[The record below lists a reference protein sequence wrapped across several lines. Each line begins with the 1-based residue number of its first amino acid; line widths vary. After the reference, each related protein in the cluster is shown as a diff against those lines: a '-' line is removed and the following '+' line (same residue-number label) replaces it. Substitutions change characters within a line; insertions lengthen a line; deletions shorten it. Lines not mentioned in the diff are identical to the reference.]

1 MFASPSSSYSPFP
14 QDTFAHLPAAA
25 NPRVISTCG
34 QTPRFALFWPQLSP
48 LTIFRMSTY
57 RSVSKHATSS
67 PLDSALTQNRG
78 GGGTPAQVPPQSHL
92 TTIPALGCLHPCTME
107 MVTME
112 SKRTTPQTTPA
123 RLRWYLN
130 HGMMDAIP
138 AAFQVRGERHNH
150 ETQLQNLHGNS
161 TARGHL
167 FRWSARGIQP
177 DFRRHSNRSAAAT
190 ARLRSPSS
198 LPRPRSRIQ
207 LGRRLLV
214 SGQRPLRL
222 ARGLLDSPAV

>member
-1 MFASPSSSYSPFP
+1 MFASPSPSYSPFL
-14 QDTFAHLPAAA
+14 QNTFAHTPTAP

-34 QTPRFALFWPQLSP
+34 QTPRFAVFWPQLFL
-48 LTIFRMSTY
+48 LTIFRMNTY

-78 GGGTPAQVPPQSHL
+78 GGTPARVPPQSHL
-92 TTIPALGCLHPCTME
+92 TTIPAPGCLHPCTME

-130 HGMMDAIP
+130 QGMMEAIP

-150 ETQLQNLHGNS
+150 ETQLQNLYGIF
-161 TARGHL
+161 TARGHD
-167 FRWSARGIQP
+167 FCWSTCSIQP

-190 ARLRSPSS
+190 ARLRSPSG
-198 LPRPRSRIQ
+198 LPRP
-207 LGRRLLV
+207 
-214 SGQRPLRL
+214 
-222 ARGLLDSPAV
+222 

>member
-1 MFASPSSSYSPFP
+1 MFASSSSSYSPFP
-14 QDTFAHLPAAA
+14 QNTLARLPIAP
-25 NPRVISTCG
+25 NPRVINTCG
-34 QTPRFALFWPQLSP
+34 QTPRFAAFWPQLSP

-67 PLDSALTQNRG
+67 LLESAVTKKWVGVPLRAH
-78 GGGTPAQVPPQSHL
+78 VPCQSHL
-92 TTIPALGCLHPCTME
+92 TTIPASGCLHPCTME

-112 SKRTTPQTTPA
+112 LKRTTPQTTPA

-130 HGMMDAIP
+130 QGMMEAIP

-161 TARGHL
+161 LARRHVL
-167 FRWSARGIQP
+167 CRSACSIQP

-190 ARLRSPSS
+190 ARLRSPSGM
-198 LPRPRSRIQ
+198 PRPRSGIR
-207 LGRRLLV
+207 LGRWLLV
-214 SGQRPLRL
+214 PGQRPLCL
-222 ARGLLDSPAV
+222 ARRLLDSPAV

>member
-1 MFASPSSSYSPFP
+1 MFASSSSSYSPFP
-14 QDTFAHLPAAA
+14 QNTLARLPIAP
-25 NPRVISTCG
+25 NPRVINTCG
-34 QTPRFALFWPQLSP
+34 QTPRFTVFWPQLSP
-48 LTIFRMSTY
+48 LTIFRMNTY

-78 GGGTPAQVPPQSHL
+78 GGTPARVPPQSHL
-92 TTIPALGCLHPCTME
+92 TTIPAPACLHTCTME

-130 HGMMDAIP
+130 QGMMEAIP

-161 TARGHL
+161 LARRHVL
-167 FRWSARGIQP
+167 CRSACSIQP

-190 ARLRSPSS
+190 ARLRSPSG

-214 SGQRPLRL
+214 PGQRPLRL
-222 ARGLLDSPAV
+222 ARRLLDSSAV

>member
-1 MFASPSSSYSPFP
+1 MCIK
-14 QDTFAHLPAAA
+14 
-25 NPRVISTCG
+25 PRHFISF
-34 QTPRFALFWPQLSP
+34 RF
-48 LTIFRMSTY
+48 RTY
-57 RSVSKHATSS
+57 AKQGR
-67 PLDSALTQNRG
+67 
-78 GGGTPAQVPPQSHL
+78 GGTPAQVPPQSHL

-123 RLRWYLN
+123 RLRWYLSQ
-130 HGMMDAIP
+130 GMMEAIP

-150 ETQLQNLHGNS
+150 ETQLQNVYRIF
-161 TARGHL
+161 TARGHD
-167 FRWSARGIQP
+167 FCWSSRGIQP
-177 DFRRHSNRSAAAT
+177 DFRRYSNRSATAT

-222 ARGLLDSPAV
+222 ARRLLDSAAV